1 MNDNFLSFSKRISN
15 RFFFTQFLLAKL
27 PAAYFAGL
35 KIEAFDE
42 GKAVVSVK
50 EKWFNKNPFHSI
62 YFAVLTMA
70 AEMSTGALA
79 MAHLYKR
86 KPAVSMLVI
95 KVESEYF
102 KKATGITTFVCEDGE
117 MIKNAIEESIA
128 TGESRIVRAR
138 SIGKNKDGEI
148 VAEFFIIW
156 SFKAKL
162 PFPKG
167 E

>member
-1 MNDNFLSFSKRISN
+1 MNPHTSSFIKLLKHPVKFRMFLFSK
-15 RFFFTQFLLAKL
+15 L
-27 PAAYFAGL
+27 PSAYFTGL
-35 KIEAFDE
+35 RIKEADE
-42 GKAVVSVK
+42 KHCAVTVPY
-50 EKWFNKNPFHSI
+50 KWFSQNPFRST
-62 YFAVLTMA
+62 YFACLSMA

-128 TGESRIVRAR
+128 TGESRIVRAK
-138 SIGKNKDGEI
+138 SIGRNKDGEI
-148 VAEFFIIW
+148 VAEFFITW

-162 PFPKG
+162 PFS
-167 E
+167 

>member
-1 MNDNFLSFSKRISN
+1 
-15 RFFFTQFLLAKL
+15 
-27 PAAYFAGL
+27 
-35 KIEAFDE
+35 
-42 GKAVVSVK
+42 
-50 EKWFNKNPFHSI
+50 
-62 YFAVLTMA
+62 
-70 AEMSTGALA
+70 
-79 MAHLYKR
+79 
-86 KPAVSMLVI
+86 MLVI

-138 SIGKNKDGEI
+138 SIGKNKDEEI
-148 VAEFFIIW
+148 VAEFFITW

-162 PFPKG
+162 PFPKA